1 MMSFKDLKFV
11 RKIQGSLT
19 IIGFFSTIVVVVGIL
34 GVLRVSSVKDAI
46 FSEYVEPQKELSEI
60 YSQFQSV
67 QFIMLQLS
75 MAEFAEKFDQNMASY
90 SERAESI
97 DTLVVKFVKNNYS
110 EEITNE
116 IKEVA
121 TIWNNYKEVVADA
134 IIGSAVMQDFE
145 MAAIIATT
153 SGEEVG
159 EELQSKFSDINSKL
173 VAKSVEL
180 NAVITSTVD
189 KALFW
194 ILIAAL
200 FGTIAYLGSAFKLA
214 PTISKPLNELRDIVK
229 EFAIGNYDIDLKA
242 DSKDEI
248 GELTASLKVLQ
259 NAQKEKVVAAE
270 QIAAGNLTKVTPAS
284 DQDALAH
291 AINKEVVALEGVL
304 KDADALIKANEEGN
318 LEYRCDTSKY
328 EGAWQDLI
336 KGINSI
342 VDSIVRPLDESAKVL
357 TAMAS
362 GNFTNQFVGEY
373 KGYYLKM
380 QKDFNLLTESLR
392 SAMGGVSESA
402 SAVAYAI
409 NEISSSSE
417 QMAAGGAEQAQQ
429 AAEVSSFVEEMTRN
443 IITNT
448 ENASIMAENAKEQGI
463 KAKEGGKVVSET
475 IEGMMKIAEVVEKS
489 AITINGLGESSKK
502 IGEITQVID
511 DIADQTNLLALNAA
525 IEAARAGEHGRGFA
539 VVADEVSRLAERT
552 TKATKEIT
560 VMINQI
566 QQETTEAV
574 ISIEEGAK
582 EVDRGKGLVSRAGEV
597 IETII
602 DGSESVTNISI
613 EVAKASEEQS
623 NSAEQISTNIEA
635 IASVTQESAQGV
647 EQIARSSEE
656 LQRLT
661 ENLEHL
667 ISSFKF
673 GEPIADDRFGVK
685 QSGEIISM
693 DNKE

>member
-1 MMSFKDLKFV
+1 MINFKDLKFV

-19 IIGFFSTIVVVVGIL
+19 IIGFFSTVVVVVGVL

-46 FSEYVEPQKELSEI
+46 FSEYVEPQKELNEI
-60 YSQFQSV
+60 YSKFQSV
-67 QFIMLQLS
+67 QFTMLQLS
-75 MAEFAEKFDQNMASY
+75 MAEFADKFNQNMASY
-90 SERAESI
+90 SERAENI
-97 DTLVVKFVKNNYS
+97 DTSIVRFINNNYS
-110 EEITNE
+110 EKITND
-116 IKEVA
+116 IKVVES
-121 TIWNNYKEVVADA
+121 IWGNYKSVVADA
-134 IIGSAVMQDFE
+134 IIGSSVMQDFE

-159 EELQSKFSDINSKL
+159 EELQRTLSNINSKL

-189 KALFW
+189 NALLW
-194 ILIAAL
+194 ILISAL
-200 FGTIAYLGSAFKLA
+200 FGVISYLGSAFKLA
-214 PTISKPLNELRDIVK
+214 PTISKPLYNLGNIVR
-229 EFAIGNYDIDLKA
+229 EFAIGNYNIKLEA
-242 DSKDEI
+242 NSKDEI
-248 GELTASLKVLQ
+248 GELTKSLIILQ
-259 NAQKEKVVAAE
+259 NAQKEKIVAAE
-270 QIAAGNLTKVTPAS
+270 QIAAGNLMKVKPAS
-284 DQDALAH
+284 DKDALAH
-291 AINKEVVALEGVL
+291 AINKEVEALEGL
-304 KDADALIKANEEGN
+304 ISDADALIKANEEGN
-318 LEYRCDTSKY
+318 LEYRGDTSKY

-342 VDSIVRPLDESAKVL
+342 VDSIVHPLDESAKVL

-362 GNFTNQFVGEY
+362 GDFTKQFVGDY

-429 AAEVSSFVEEMTRN
+429 ATEVSSFVEEMTRN
-443 IITNT
+443 IINNT
-448 ENASIMAENAKEQGI
+448 ANASSMAKNAKEQGV
-463 KAKEGGKVVSET
+463 KAREGGKVVAET

-560 VMINQI
+560 IMINQI
-566 QQETTEAV
+566 QNETTEAV
-574 ISIEEGAK
+574 MSIEEGAK
-582 EVDRGKGLVSRAGEV
+582 EVAHGKNLVTRAGEM

-602 DGSESVTNISI
+602 DGAENVTNVSV

-623 NSAEQISTNIEA
+623 NSAEQISSNIEA
-635 IASVTQESAQGV
+635 IANVTQESAQGV

-673 GEPIADDRFGVK
+673 DNNSAENYPVK
-685 QSGEIISM
+685 QNNKLVSM
-693 DNKE
+693 NN

>member
-1 MMSFKDLKFV
+1 MVNFKDLKFV

-19 IIGFFSTIVVVVGIL
+19 IIGIFSTIVVVVGIL
-34 GVLRVSSVKDAI
+34 GVLRVSNVKDAI
-46 FSEYVEPQKELSEI
+46 FSEYVEPQKELNGI

-75 MAEFAEKFDQNMASY
+75 MSEFVDKFNENMKNY
-90 SERAESI
+90 SARAESI
-97 DTLVVKFVKNNYS
+97 DTTIVKFIKHNYS
-110 EEITNE
+110 EEITTD

-121 TIWNNYKEVVADA
+121 TIWSNYKEVVADA

-173 VAKSVEL
+173 VAKSIEL
-180 NAVITSTVD
+180 NAVISDTVD
-189 KALFW
+189 KALLW

-200 FGTIAYLGSAFKLA
+200 LGTLAYLASAFKLA

-229 EFAIGNYDIDLKA
+229 EFAIGNYNIDLKTN
-242 DSKDEI
+242 SKDEI
-248 GELTASLKVLQ
+248 GELTSSLKILQ
-259 NAQKEKVVAAE
+259 DAQKEKIIAAE
-270 QIAAGNLTKVTPAS
+270 QIAAGNLIKVTPGS

-291 AINKEVVALEGVL
+291 AINKEVDALEGL
-304 KDADALIKANEEGN
+304 LNDADALIKANEEGN
-318 LEYRCDTSKY
+318 LEYRCDTTKY

-362 GNFTNQFVGEY
+362 GDFTHQFVGEY
-373 KGYYLKM
+373 KGYYQKM
-380 QKDFNLLTESLR
+380 QKDFNLLAVSLR

-417 QMAAGGAEQAQQ
+417 QMAAGSAEQAQQ
-429 AAEVSSFVEEMTRN
+429 ATEVSSFVEEMTRN
-443 IITNT
+443 IINNT
-448 ENASIMAENAKEQGI
+448 ENASSMAENAKEQGK
-463 KAKEGGKVVSET
+463 KAIEGGKVVSKT

-489 AITINGLGESSKK
+489 ATTINGLGESSKK

-560 VMINQI
+560 EMINKI
-566 QQETTEAV
+566 QHETTEAV
-574 ISIEEGAK
+574 ISIEEGAE
-582 EVDRGKGLVSRAGEV
+582 EVEHGKDLVTRAGKM

-602 DGSESVTNISI
+602 AGADSVTNISI

-635 IASVTQESAQGV
+635 IASVTQESAQGI

-661 ENLEHL
+661 ENLEQL

-673 GEPIADDRFGVK
+673 AEPNRDRSFGVK
-685 QSGEIISM
+685 QGGEIISM
-693 DNKE
+693 NNE

>member
-1 MMSFKDLKFV
+1 MMNFKDLKFV

-19 IIGFFSTIVVVVGIL
+19 IIGFFSAVVVVVGIL

-46 FSEYVEPQKELSEI
+46 FSEYVEPQKELIDI

-67 QFIMLQLS
+67 QFTMLQLS
-75 MAEFAEKFDQNMASY
+75 MAEFVDKFNQNMTNY
-90 SERAESI
+90 SEKAESI
-97 DTLVVKFVKNNYS
+97 DTAIVRFINNNYS
-110 EEITNE
+110 EEITND
-116 IKEVA
+116 IKVVSS
-121 TIWNNYKEVVADA
+121 IWGNYKAVVADA
-134 IIGSAVMQDFE
+134 IIGSSVMQDFE

-159 EELQSKFSDINSKL
+159 EELQIKFSDINSKL

-180 NAVITSTVD
+180 NAAITSTVD
-189 KALFW
+189 NAILW

-200 FGTIAYLGSAFKLA
+200 FGTIAYLVAAFKVA
-214 PTISKPLNELRDIVK
+214 PTISKPLYELRDIVK
-229 EFAIGNYDIDLKA
+229 EFAIGNYKIVLND

-248 GELTASLKVLQ
+248 GELTTSLKVLQ
-259 NAQKEKVVAAE
+259 SAQEEKITAAE
-270 QIAAGNLTKVTPAS
+270 QIASGNLVKVKPAS

-291 AINKEVVALEGVL
+291 AMNKEVEALEGVL

-362 GNFTNQFVGEY
+362 GDFTKQFVGNY

-380 QKDFNLLTESLR
+380 QNDFKILAESLR

-429 AAEVSSFVEEMTRN
+429 ASEVSSFVEEMTRN
-443 IITNT
+443 IISNT
-448 ENASIMAENAKEQGI
+448 ENATNMAENAKEQGV
-463 KAKEGGKVVSET
+463 KAREGGKVVAET

-489 AITINGLGESSKK
+489 AVTINGLGDSSKK

-560 VMINQI
+560 IMINQI
-566 QQETTEAV
+566 QNETTEAV
-574 ISIEEGAK
+574 LSIEEGAK
-582 EVDRGKGLVSRAGEV
+582 EVDHGKDLVTKAGKM

-602 DGSESVTNISI
+602 DGAENVTTVSV

-623 NSAEQISTNIEA
+623 SSAEQISTNIEA
-635 IASVTQESAQGV
+635 IANVTQESAQGV
-647 EQIARSSEE
+647 EQIAKSSEE

-673 GEPIADDRFGVK
+673 GDPTTNNKRIGSEM
-685 QSGEIISM
+685 ISM
-693 DNKE
+693 NN

>member
-1 MMSFKDLKFV
+1 MINFKDLKFV

-19 IIGFFSTIVVVVGIL
+19 IIGFFSAVVVVVGIL

-46 FSEYVEPQKELSEI
+46 FSEYVEPQKELIDI

-67 QFIMLQLS
+67 QFTMLQLS
-75 MAEFAEKFDQNMASY
+75 MAEFADKFNQNMTNY
-90 SERAESI
+90 SEKAERI
-97 DTLVVKFVKNNYS
+97 DTAIVRFINNNYS
-110 EEITNE
+110 EEITND
-116 IKEVA
+116 IKVVSS
-121 TIWNNYKEVVADA
+121 IWGNYKAVVADA
-134 IIGSAVMQDFE
+134 IIGSSVMQDFE

-159 EELQSKFSDINSKL
+159 EELQIKFSDINSDL

-189 KALFW
+189 NAILW

-200 FGTIAYLGSAFKLA
+200 LGTIAYLVSAFKVA
-214 PTISKPLNELRDIVK
+214 PTISKPLYELRDIVK
-229 EFAIGNYDIDLKA
+229 QFAIGNYKIVLND

-248 GELTASLKVLQ
+248 GELTTSLKVLQ
-259 NAQKEKVVAAE
+259 SAQEEKITAAE
-270 QIAAGNLTKVTPAS
+270 QIASGNLVKVKPAS

-291 AINKEVVALEGVL
+291 AMNKEVEALEGVL
-304 KDADALIKANEEGN
+304 KDADALIKANEEGD

-362 GNFTNQFVGEY
+362 GDFTKQFVGNY

-380 QKDFNLLTESLR
+380 QNDFNILAESLR

-429 AAEVSSFVEEMTRN
+429 ASEVSSFVEEMTRN
-443 IITNT
+443 IISNT
-448 ENASIMAENAKEQGI
+448 ENATNMAENAKEQGV
-463 KAKEGGKVVSET
+463 KAREGGKVVAET

-489 AITINGLGESSKK
+489 AVTINGLGDSSKK

-560 VMINQI
+560 IMINQI
-566 QQETTEAV
+566 QHETTEAV
-574 ISIEEGAK
+574 LSIEEGAK
-582 EVDRGKGLVSRAGEV
+582 EVDHGKDLVTKAGKM

-602 DGSESVTNISI
+602 DGAENVTTVSV

-623 NSAEQISTNIEA
+623 SSAEQISTNIEA
-635 IASVTQESAQGV
+635 IANVTHESAQGV
-647 EQIARSSEE
+647 EQIAKSSEE

-673 GEPIADDRFGVK
+673 GD
-685 QSGEIISM
+685 STTN
-693 DNKE
+693 NKRLGS

>member
-1 MMSFKDLKFV
+1 MMNIKDLKFV

-19 IIGFFSTIVVVVGIL
+19 IIGLFSTIVVIVGIL

-46 FSEYVEPQKELSEI
+46 FSEYVKPQKELNTV

-75 MAEFAEKFDQNMASY
+75 MSEFADRFSQNMANY
-90 SERAESI
+90 SMRTENIDSSI
-97 DTLVVKFVKNNYS
+97 VRLIKSNYS
-110 EEITNE
+110 EEITND
-116 IKEVA
+116 IKVVES
-121 TIWNNYKEVVADA
+121 IWSNYKAVVADA

-159 EELQSKFSDINSKL
+159 DELQSKFLDVATKL
-173 VAKSVEL
+173 DAKSIKL
-180 NAVITSTVD
+180 NADITSTVD
-189 KALFW
+189 NAILW
-194 ILIAAL
+194 ILISAL
-200 FGTIAYLGSAFKLA
+200 LGSIAYLGSAFRLA
-214 PTISKPLNELRDIVK
+214 PTISKPLYELRDIVK
-229 EFAIGNYDIDLKA
+229 EFAVGNYNFALKA
-242 DSKDEI
+242 NSKDEI
-248 GELTASLKVLQ
+248 GELTASLIVLQ
-259 NAQKEKVVAAE
+259 NAQKEKVIAAE
-270 QIAAGNLTKVTPAS
+270 QIALGNLEKVNPAS

-291 AINKEVVALEGVL
+291 AINTEVETLEGL
-304 KDADALIKANEEGN
+304 LEDADALIKANKEGN

-342 VDSIVRPLDESAKVL
+342 VDSIVLPLNESAKVL

-362 GNFTNQFVGEY
+362 GNFTNKFEGDY

-380 QKDFNLLTESLR
+380 QNDFNTVRESLHTAI
-392 SAMGGVSESA
+392 SGVAQSA
-402 SAVAYAI
+402 SAVSQSI

-417 QMAAGGAEQAQQ
+417 QMAAGSIEQSHQTT
-429 AAEVSSFVEEMTRN
+429 EVVSFVGEMTQN

-448 ENASIMAENAKEQGI
+448 ESANQMASNAKEQGV
-463 KAKEGGKVVSET
+463 KAKEGGKIVNET
-475 IEGMMKIAEVVEKS
+475 VKGMMKISDIIEKS
-489 AITINGLGESSKK
+489 ALTINGLGESSKK

-552 TKATKEIT
+552 TRATKEIT
-560 VMINQI
+560 LMISQI
-566 QQETTEAV
+566 QQDTSEAV
-574 ISIEEGAK
+574 ESIAEGSNEVAK
-582 EVDRGKGLVSRAGEV
+582 GKELVTKAGEM

-602 DGSESVTNISI
+602 DGAESVSNLS
-613 EVAKASEEQS
+613 EQVAKANEEQS
-623 NSAEQISTNIEA
+623 RSAEQISANIES
-635 IASVTQESAQGV
+635 IANVTDESAQGI
-647 EQIARSSEE
+647 EQIACASEE
-656 LQRLT
+656 LQRLI

-673 GEPIADDRFGVK
+673 TGSSN
-685 QSGEIISM
+685 QQ
-693 DNKE
+693 NKIKK